1 MAVTLLP
8 PTNDKLV
15 VVGDILSAAP
25 DVLFAYWTQ
34 PDLIRKWWPQE
45 AEIDPRPG
53 GGYHFSWPQRNWHLR
68 GNYTA
73 FEPLTDG
80 GTRITLTHNHF
91 SDSAEGQEMRLSHL
105 EGWEYFIGKLQDLK
119 PA

>member
-1 MAVTLLP
+1 
-8 PTNDKLV
+8 
-15 VVGDILSAAP
+15 LSAAP

-34 PDLIRKWWPQE
+34 SDLIRKW
-45 AEIDPRPG
+45 
-53 GGYHFSWPQRNWHLR
+53 WPQRNWHLR

-73 FEPLTDG
+73 FEPGKKLAFTWRWDHDPEHIPVTEVVIAFVPLTDG
-80 GTRITLTHNHF
+80 GTRMTLTHDHF